1 MGGSGYPEHPSLDL
15 RAIGGLDMRMGGSG
29 LPRSRIAIAISAI
42 LEAAGS
48 IFPAVTNLNV
58 LLTIFATAGP
68 IYPAVSSNLPDRD
81 LDMEV
86 LLKIFKIPL
95 EAEY

>member
-68 IYPAVSSNLPDRD
+68 IMPAVSSHLPDRD
-81 LDMEV
+81 RDVEV
-86 LLKIFKIPL
+86 FKENLKIHL
-95 EAEY
+95 WQDV